1 MVHHHRLSS
10 SINHYHVI
18 IRKCAHR
25 VCGFG
30 SKYSEAATT
39 PAAATGTS
47 SAAGGP
53 AVTTPTASSDM
64 WRKSESENQ
73 ELKIKVKVKAD
84 TVTSEAGCPAE
95 STLAAS

>member
-1 MVHHHRLSS
+1 MVHHHRLSL
-10 SINHYHVI
+10 SINQVTLSCDHQ
-18 IRKCAHR
+18 KMR

-53 AVTTPTASSDM
+53 AVTTLAASSDM

-73 ELKIKVKVKAD
+73 ELKTKVKVKAD